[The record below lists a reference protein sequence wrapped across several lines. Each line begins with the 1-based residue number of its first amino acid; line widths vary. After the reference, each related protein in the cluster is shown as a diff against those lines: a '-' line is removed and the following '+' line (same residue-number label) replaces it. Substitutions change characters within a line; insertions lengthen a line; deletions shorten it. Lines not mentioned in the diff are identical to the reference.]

1 MTFTDTSTGNPTSR
15 QWSFGDGGTSTTRIP
30 SVLIIWDYDAAMGQ
44 VNASYPYNFHE
55 ETLLQEIEN
64 VDRILELA
72 SDLGIRMTFACV
84 GFAAEAG
91 QFPYHVPEQLRR
103 IRAGSHEVAS
113 HSWRHE
119 WFPFLEREQVRRSLE
134 RSKQALEQCLGEP
147 GTVRG
152 FVPPFSRPMTW
163 YKKGAI
169 SLGDRSLS
177 PLRVGGNI
185 GSLCTALRDAEY
197 SWCRVAF
204 RSFAQR
210 LRRANVPPLI
220 GGRVDRTGGIA
231 CIPSHYTGF
240 DSAGVELLNLAV
252 KVRRSV
258 VISGHPSGLSRKK
271 EESLSCLTPFLE
283 HVAELQAA
291 GRIQARSVSEHLALE
306 ATAP

>member
-1 MTFTDTSTGNPTSR
+1 MFYEEDAPMR
-15 QWSFGDGGTSTTRIP
+15 VP
-30 SVLIIWDYDAAMGQ
+30 SVLIIWDYDAAIGQ

-72 SDLGIRMTFACV
+72 KDFELRVTFACL
-84 GFAAEAG
+84 GFAAEPG

-103 IRAGSHEVAS
+103 IRAGSHEIAS

-119 WFPFLEREQVRRSLE
+119 WFPFLEREQVRRSLR

-177 PLRVGGNI
+177 PLRVAGNI

-197 SWCRVAF
+197 SWCRVSF

-210 LRRANVPPLI
+210 LRHAEVPPLI
-220 GGRVDRTGGIA
+220 GGRLDRSSGIA
-231 CIPSHYTGF
+231 CVPLHYTGF
-240 DSAGVELLNLAV
+240 DGGGVDLLNSAV
-252 KVRRSV
+252 KYRRSV
-258 VISGHPSGLSRKK
+258 VISGHPSGLSRQK
-271 EESLSCLTPFLE
+271 EESLSCLTSFLE